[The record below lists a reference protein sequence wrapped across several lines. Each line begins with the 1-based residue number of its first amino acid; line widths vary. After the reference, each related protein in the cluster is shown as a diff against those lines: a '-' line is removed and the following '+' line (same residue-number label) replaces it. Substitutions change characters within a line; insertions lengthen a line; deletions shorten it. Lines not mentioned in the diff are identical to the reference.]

1 MPGPQRA
8 DADII
13 WLLTV
18 ELTGLTFRLS
28 TQPITIY
35 DATTAAPVPPSITPK
50 RSIFCAPSP
59 RPSRSRSR
67 ATSTSR
73 PPPSAPAATICAKP
87 APRWATSS
95 PHTYRAAHSTP

>member
-8 DADII
+8 DADIV

-35 DATTAAPVPPSITPK
+35 DATTAAPVPYDGGLSAVDYAEEIDILRAEGVSETDAEAEL
-50 RSIFCAPSP
+50 RQILH
-59 RPSRSRSR
+59 R
-67 ATSTSR
+67 ATDR
-73 PPPSAPAATICAKP
+73 N
-87 APRWATSS
+87 
-95 PHTYRAAHSTP
+95 